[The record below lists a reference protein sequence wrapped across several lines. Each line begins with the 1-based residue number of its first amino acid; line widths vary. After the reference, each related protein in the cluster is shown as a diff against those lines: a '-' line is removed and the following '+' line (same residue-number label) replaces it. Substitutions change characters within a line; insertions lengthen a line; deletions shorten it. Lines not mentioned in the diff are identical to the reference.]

1 MSNGEKVGAPK
12 FEIVDPATISIKD
25 VPFDRPWDWLAAGWR
40 DLWTV
45 PGISL
50 SYGALATVYGFL
62 LTLGLSA
69 ANLESLMPVLAGGFL
84 LIGPLL
90 AVGLYEKS
98 RVLSHGGKPELSG
111 TISAATS
118 SAFRLGLL
126 SAFLLFLYLVWMRI
140 AFMLL
145 ALFLGTQGLPPAREF
160 MPCRASVH
168 AQWPGPPDRR
178 DRSRRCSGGSGLR
191 SHGDFDP
198 ASDGPPHRRPDRDV
212 EELRGSPPQ
221 SEAHGVVGRPYC
233 RLHRARHGHAWRRP
247 DRGVPTARPCDVAR
261 LPRPRRRIGRVDAT
275 CILAELFS
283 LRGVGHPGC
292 SHFSLVS
299 VSNPSLARSS

>member
-1 MSNGEKVGAPK
+1 VSNGEQVGASK
-12 FEIVDPATISIKD
+12 VEIADPTTIAIKA

-50 SYGALATVYGFL
+50 TYGALATACGFI

-126 SAFLLFLYLVWMRI
+126 SALLLFLYLVWMRI

-160 MPCRASVH
+160 MPTLLFTPNGLGLLIVGTMTGAVLAALGFAVTAISI
-168 AQWPGPPDRR
+168 PLLMDRR
-178 DRSRRCSGGSGLR
+178 IDALTAMAKSVEAVITNPKPMALWAVLIAGFIALGMATIGVGLIVA
-191 SHGDFDP
+191 FP
-198 ASDGPPHRRPDRDV
+198 
-212 EELRGSPPQ
+212 L
-221 SEAHGVVGRPYC
+221 
-233 RLHRARHGHAWRRP
+233 LGHATWHAYR
-247 DRGVPTARPCDVAR
+247 DLVG
-261 LPRPRRRIGRVDAT
+261 
-275 CILAELFS
+275 ELEE
-283 LRGVGHPGC
+283 
-292 SHFSLVS
+292 
-299 VSNPSLARSS
+299 